1 MQNEEEGSE
10 LSVKDQ
16 LIKTVKDLYADRDNL
31 YSQAKIE
38 MQAAGS
44 DIENFVG
51 SVGRT
56 VQGEEF
62 TKVQSAIFNYTK
74 NLIQYEGNHNN
85 AGSIHIPGA
94 DEKAQSGS
102 GITIANGLDATGTSR
117 KQMEEYG
124 VPERILKQ
132 MDGLQAWKLGKK
144 ATIPKDLKLEQMDEK
159 EFEKVTLNIAN
170 SQTKKAEQLIES
182 YPDLTP
188 KGIAIL
194 LNLIHWGGSFKSNGE
209 SKLTRYYDNVILG
222 KKSETGELIS
232 PIQDALDKGGVTDK
246 DLIEAME
253 MIRAS
258 YEPWGK
264 GKGSMRYR
272 TVSKYIANLD

>member
-1 MQNEEEGSE
+1 MQIEEEGSE

-44 DIENFVG
+44 DIENFVD

-62 TKVQSAIFNYTK
+62 TKVQSAIYNYTK
-74 NLIQYEGNHNN
+74 NLIEYEGNHNN
-85 AGSIHIPGA
+85 AGFIHKPS
-94 DEKAQSGS
+94 EGS

-132 MDGLQAWKLGKK
+132 MDGLQAWKLGTK
-144 ATIPKDLKLEQMDEK
+144 ATIPKDLKLKQMDEE
-159 EFEKVTLNIAN
+159 EFEKVTLNIAT
-170 SQTKKAEQLIES
+170 SQTKEAEQLSED

-188 KGIAIL
+188 KGLAIL
-194 LNLIHWGGSFKSNGE
+194 LNLKHWGGSLKSTTE
-209 SKLTRYYDNVILG
+209 SKLTRHLDNLNG
-222 KKSETGELIS
+222 EKSETGELVS
-232 PIQDALDKGGVTDK
+232 PIHDALNNPNVTDQ
-246 DLIEAME
+246 DLIEAMNS
-253 MIRAS
+253 IRTS
-258 YEPWGK
+258 YIPWGE
-264 GKGSMRYR
+264 GKGSMRYK
-272 TVSKYIANLD
+272 TLSKYIANLD

>member
-1 MQNEEEGSE
+1 MQIEEEGSE

-85 AGSIHIPGA
+85 AGFIHKPGA

-144 ATIPKDLKLEQMDEK
+144 ATIPKDLKLEQMTKK
-159 EFEKVTLNIAN
+159 EFEKVTFNIAN
-170 SQTKKAEQLIES
+170 SQTKEAEQLSED

-188 KGIAIL
+188 KGLAIL
-194 LNLIHWGGSFKSNGE
+194 LNLKHWGGSLKSTTE
-209 SKLTRYYDNVILG
+209 SKLTRHLDNLNG
-222 KKSETGELIS
+222 EKSETGELVS
-232 PIQDALDKGGVTDK
+232 PIHDALNNPNVTDQ
-246 DLIEAME
+246 DLIEAMDS
-253 MIRAS
+253 IRTS
-258 YEPWGK
+258 YIPWGK
-264 GKGSMRYR
+264 GKGSMRYQ

>member
-16 LIKTVKDLYADRDNL
+16 LFKTVKDLYADRDNL

-44 DIENFVG
+44 DIENFVD

-74 NLIQYEGNHNN
+74 NLIEFEGNHNN

-94 DEKAQSGS
+94 DEKAKSGS

-132 MDGLQAWKLGKK
+132 MDGLQAWKLGTK
-144 ATIPKDLKLEQMDEK
+144 ATIPKDLKLEQMNEE
-159 EFEKVTLNIAN
+159 EFEKVTFNIAT
-170 SQTKKAEQLIES
+170 SQTKEAEQLSED

-188 KGIAIL
+188 KGLAIL
-194 LNLIHWGGSFKSNGE
+194 LNLKHWGGSLKSTTE
-209 SKLTRYYDNVILG
+209 SKLTRHLDNLNG
-222 KKSETGELIS
+222 EKSETGELVS
-232 PIQDALDKGGVTDK
+232 PIHDALNNPNVTDQ
-246 DLIEAME
+246 DLIEAMDS
-253 MIRAS
+253 IRTS
-258 YEPWGK
+258 YIPWGK
-264 GKGSMRYR
+264 GKGSMRYQ

>member
-1 MQNEEEGSE
+1 MQIEEEGSE

-44 DIENFVG
+44 DIENFVD

-62 TKVQSAIFNYTK
+62 TKVQSAIYNYTK
-74 NLIQYEGNHNN
+74 NLIEYEGNHNN
-85 AGSIHIPGA
+85 AGFIHKPGA

-144 ATIPKDLKLEQMDEK
+144 ATIPKDLKLEQMTKK
-159 EFEKVTLNIAN
+159 EFEKVTFNIAN
-170 SQTKKAEQLIES
+170 SQTKEAEQIAES

-194 LNLIHWGGSFKSNGE
+194 LNLKHWGGSLKSTTE
-209 SKLTRYYDNVILG
+209 SKLTRHLDNLNG
-222 KKSETGELIS
+222 EKSETGELVS
-232 PIQDALDKGGVTDK
+232 PIHDALNNPNVTDQ
-246 DLIEAME
+246 DLIEAMNS
-253 MIRAS
+253 IRTS
-258 YEPWGK
+258 YIPWGE
-264 GKGSMRYR
+264 GKGSMRYK
-272 TVSKYIANLD
+272 TLSKYIANLD

>member
-16 LIKTVKDLYADRDNL
+16 LFKTVKDLYADRDNL

-62 TKVQSAIFNYTK
+62 TKVQSAIYNYTK
-74 NLIQYEGNHNN
+74 NLIEYEGNHNN
-85 AGSIHIPGA
+85 AGFIHKPGA

-144 ATIPKDLKLEQMDEK
+144 ATIPKDLKLEQMTKK
-159 EFEKVTLNIAN
+159 EFEKVTFNIAN
-170 SQTKKAEQLIES
+170 SQTKEAEQIAES

-194 LNLIHWGGSFKSNGE
+194 LNLKHWGGSLKSTTE
-209 SKLTRYYDNVILG
+209 SKLTRHLDNLNG
-222 KKSETGELIS
+222 GKSETGELVS
-232 PIQDALDKGGVTDK
+232 PIHDALNNPNVTDQ
-246 DLIEAME
+246 DLIEAMDS
-253 MIRAS
+253 IRTS
-258 YEPWGK
+258 YIPWGK
-264 GKGSMRYR
+264 GKGSMRYQ

>member
-1 MQNEEEGSE
+1 MQIEEEGSE

-44 DIENFVG
+44 DIENFVD

-62 TKVQSAIFNYTK
+62 TKVQSAIYNYTK
-74 NLIQYEGNHNN
+74 NLIEYEGNHNN
-85 AGSIHIPGA
+85 AGFIHKPGA

-144 ATIPKDLKLEQMDEK
+144 ATIPKDLKLEQMTKK
-159 EFEKVTLNIAN
+159 EFEKVTFNIAN
-170 SQTKKAEQLIES
+170 SQTKEAEQIAES

-194 LNLIHWGGSFKSNGE
+194 LNLKHWGGSLKSTTE
-209 SKLTRYYDNVILG
+209 SKLTRHLDNLNG
-222 KKSETGELIS
+222 EKSETGELVS
-232 PIQDALDKGGVTDK
+232 PIHDALNNPNVTDQ
-246 DLIEAME
+246 DLIEAMDS
-253 MIRAS
+253 IRTS
-258 YEPWGK
+258 YIPWGK
-264 GKGSMRYR
+264 GKGSMRYQ

>member
-16 LIKTVKDLYADRDNL
+16 LFKTVKDLYADRDNL

-44 DIENFVG
+44 DIENFVD

-62 TKVQSAIFNYTK
+62 TKVQSAIYNYTK
-74 NLIQYEGNHNN
+74 NLIEYEGNHNN
-85 AGSIHIPGA
+85 AGFIHKPGA

-144 ATIPKDLKLEQMDEK
+144 ATIPKDLKLEQMTKK
-159 EFEKVTLNIAN
+159 EFEKVTFNIAN
-170 SQTKKAEQLIES
+170 SQTKEAEQIAES

-194 LNLIHWGGSFKSNGE
+194 LNLKHWGGSLKSTTE
-209 SKLTRYYDNVILG
+209 SKLTRHLDNLNG
-222 KKSETGELIS
+222 EKSETGELVS
-232 PIQDALDKGGVTDK
+232 PIHDALNNPNVTDQ
-246 DLIEAME
+246 DLIEAMDS
-253 MIRAS
+253 IRTS
-258 YEPWGK
+258 YIPWGK
-264 GKGSMRYR
+264 GKGSMRYQ